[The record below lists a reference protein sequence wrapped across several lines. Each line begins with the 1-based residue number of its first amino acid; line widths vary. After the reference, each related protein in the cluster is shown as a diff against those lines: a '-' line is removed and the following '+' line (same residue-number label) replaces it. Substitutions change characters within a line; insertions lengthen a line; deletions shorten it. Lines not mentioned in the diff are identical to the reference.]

1 MNRSKLKKILAALL
15 AAAIAATAVLP
26 VFASAS
32 EANSQKEEVVYVNL
46 DNGGSAKEINVV
58 NIFNVEGGKVVDYG
72 KYQNIRNMTTTD
84 EVDYSGNTVTIHTSA
99 EKLYYEGKLDSVVM
113 PWDIKIQYYMDG
125 KPYSGEEIAGMSGA
139 MKMKLQIEKNEKC
152 RGNFYESYALQA
164 SLSLDT
170 DKCKN
175 IVAGDATIANVGSD
189 KQLTYTIL
197 PGKGADIEITADV
210 TDFELGGI
218 SINGIPLNLNIEVD
232 DDELMD

>member
-1 MNRSKLKKILAALL
+1 M
-15 AAAIAATAVLP
+15 
-26 VFASAS
+26 
-32 EANSQKEEVVYVNL
+32 
-46 DNGGSAKEINVV
+46 
-58 NIFNVEGGKVVDYG
+58 
-72 KYQNIRNMTTTD
+72 
-84 EVDYSGNTVTIHTSA
+84 
-99 EKLYYEGKLDSVVM
+99 
-113 PWDIKIQYYMDG
+113 
-125 KPYSGEEIAGMSGA
+125 
-139 MKMKLQIEKNEKC
+139 
-152 RGNFYESYALQA
+152 QA